1 MDEQCAYSWFTTG
14 RCKNC
19 AIPGF
24 DRCLEHVH
32 KGDLLAEIIALRKAE
47 IIALRMVVTLEKAR
61 VDHG

>member
-47 IIALRMVVTLEKAR
+47 IIALRMVVTL
-61 VDHG
+61 